1 MKRWLSVCALALLGG
16 LMSGGRALAEDAKP
30 LTLTVVT
37 VEGKELD
44 LIKETKGAALVV
56 FIDPARFKDEDA
68 KALTDCLQ
76 HIAKEAEAKA
86 DGKATHGQPGVMRL
100 EEAEAAKDERH
111 VVLAFMT
118 NDEAVWEQ
126 CKKDWEDPE
135 FFLVRV
141 DPTKD
146 DEELKPFELPNP
158 LTWAA
163 FLIVDSKIK
172 EGYLSVKDLQ
182 DKEAGIAGDID

>member
-1 MKRWLSVCALALLGG
+1 MKRWLTVCALALSCG
-16 LMSGGRALAEDAKP
+16 LVCGGRTLAEEAKP

-37 VEGKELD
+37 GEGKEID
-44 LIKETKGAALVV
+44 LIKETGGAALVV

-68 KALTDCLQ
+68 KALTECLQ
-76 HIAKEAEAKA
+76 EIAKNAEAKP
-86 DGKATHGQPGVMRL
+86 DGKATGGLSGAMRL
-100 EEAEAAKDERH
+100 EEGDAAKEKRH
-111 VVLAFMT
+111 VVLAFLT

-126 CKKDWEDPE
+126 CKKDWGDPE

-146 DEELKPFELPNP
+146 DEELKPFELPSP

-172 EGYLSVKDLQ
+172 EGYLSVKDLK
-182 DKEAGIAGDID
+182 DKEEGIADGID

>member
-76 HIAKEAEAKA
+76 HIAK
-86 DGKATHGQPGVMRL
+86 
-100 EEAEAAKDERH
+100 EAEAAKDERH